1 MSIQVKALSK
11 RIDNREILRGITFT
25 WQPGRIVG
33 LVGRNGVGKT
43 TLFRTMAD
51 HYLADEGE
59 LVIEGQSTL
68 QQPYCRQKLFY
79 IDTQRHFFGGQRLRQ
94 IITTYALAYDDF
106 EQSQLTALLAA
117 EHLSTKSYY
126 QRLSKG
132 QQMLFQILLALASHV
147 PYIILDEPFD
157 GLDIIVRERIVA
169 YMVEEVA
176 EHGVSFL
183 ISSHNLDE
191 LDGLCD
197 QVLFLQHHELVADY
211 DLESLRATARK
222 FQLVFADKHIP
233 AVVKEHGQLIKV
245 YGRVLEVYFADYT
258 PTIETALQQNQ
269 PLMMAVQPLTI
280 TDVFR
285 VKLGDRQ
292 AVWGGV

>member
-106 EQSQLTALLAA
+106 DQSQLTALLAA
-117 EHLSTKSYY
+117 EH
-126 QRLSKG
+126 
-132 QQMLFQILLALASHV
+132 
-147 PYIILDEPFD
+147 
-157 GLDIIVRERIVA
+157 
-169 YMVEEVA
+169 
-176 EHGVSFL
+176 
-183 ISSHNLDE
+183 
-191 LDGLCD
+191 
-197 QVLFLQHHELVADY
+197 
-211 DLESLRATARK
+211 
-222 FQLVFADKHIP
+222 
-233 AVVKEHGQLIKV
+233 
-245 YGRVLEVYFADYT
+245 
-258 PTIETALQQNQ
+258 
-269 PLMMAVQPLTI
+269 
-280 TDVFR
+280 
-285 VKLGDRQ
+285 
-292 AVWGGV
+292 

>member
-1 MSIQVKALSK
+1 MSIQVKTLSK
-11 RIDNREILRGITFT
+11 RIDNRDILRGITFT

-59 LVIEGQSTL
+59 LVIDGQSVL
-68 QQPYCRQKLFY
+68 QQPQCRQKLFY
-79 IDTQRHFFGGQRLRQ
+79 IDTQHHFFGGQRLRQ
-94 IITTYALAYDDF
+94 IITTYALAYDNFD
-106 EQSQLTALLAA
+106 QPRLMQLLAV
-117 EHLSTKSYY
+117 EQLSIKSYY
-126 QRLSKG
+126 QQLSKG
-132 QQMLFQILLALASHV
+132 QQMLFQILLALASNV

-157 GLDIIVRERIVA
+157 GLDILVRERIVA
-169 YMVEEVA
+169 HIVDEVA
-176 EHGVSFL
+176 ERGTSFL

-197 QVLFLQHHELVADY
+197 QVLFLQQHELVADY
-211 DLESLRATARK
+211 DLENLRATARK
-222 FQLVFADKHIP
+222 FQLVFADKNVP

-245 YGRVLEVYFADYT
+245 YGRVLEVYFANYT
-258 PTIETALQQNQ
+258 PAIEMALQQAQ
-269 PLMMAVQPLTI
+269 PLMMAAQPLTI

-285 VKLGDRQ
+285 VKLGNRQ

>member
-1 MSIQVKALSK
+1 M
-11 RIDNREILRGITFT
+11 
-25 WQPGRIVG
+25 
-33 LVGRNGVGKT
+33 
-43 TLFRTMAD
+43 
-51 HYLADEGE
+51 
-59 LVIEGQSTL
+59 
-68 QQPYCRQKLFY
+68 
-79 IDTQRHFFGGQRLRQ
+79 
-94 IITTYALAYDDF
+94 
-106 EQSQLTALLAA
+106 
-117 EHLSTKSYY
+117 
-126 QRLSKG
+126 
-132 QQMLFQILLALASHV
+132 
-147 PYIILDEPFD
+147 
-157 GLDIIVRERIVA
+157 
-169 YMVEEVA
+169 
-176 EHGVSFL
+176 

-258 PTIETALQQNQ
+258 PTIETALQQKQ

>member
-43 TLFRTMAD
+43 
-51 HYLADEGE
+51 
-59 LVIEGQSTL
+59 
-68 QQPYCRQKLFY
+68 RQKLFY

-106 EQSQLTALLAA
+106 DQSQLTALLAA

-197 QVLFLQHHELVADY
+197 QVLFMERLRIREKTDELYDMPSTAQHFTL
-211 DLESLRATARK
+211 L
-222 FQLVFADKHIP
+222 P
-233 AVVKEHGQLIKV
+233 KV
-245 YGRVLEVYFADYT
+245 RV
-258 PTIETALQQNQ
+258 
-269 PLMMAVQPLTI
+269 
-280 TDVFR
+280 
-285 VKLGDRQ
+285 
-292 AVWGGV
+292 